1 MFCSSANE
9 VIIIP
14 DEHLLISA
22 VDPKQISSWTEFEY
36 ILSIIVENRLLRLYQ
51 AHLDRQY

>member
-14 DEHLLISA
+14 DEHQLISA

-36 ILSIIVENRLLRLYQ
+36 ILSIIVENRLLRLY
-51 AHLDRQY
+51 